1 MSIVGKVL
9 TLFLGNKEERDLKEI
24 NPYVGKIQQE
34 SALVASLSN
43 DGLRERTAE
52 LKREVRESIAE
63 EEKEI
68 AGLRAK
74 AESEIAADH
83 GGRGYSAKTF
93 FGNAA

>member
-1 MSIVGKVL
+1 
-9 TLFLGNKEERDLKEI
+9 
-24 NPYVGKIQQE
+24 VGKIQQE

-74 AESEIAADH
+74 AESEDDVNRKEELYNEVDKLEKQILK
-83 GGRGYSAKTF
+83 RSRRSLPGYSPPLLQ
-93 FGNAA
+93 